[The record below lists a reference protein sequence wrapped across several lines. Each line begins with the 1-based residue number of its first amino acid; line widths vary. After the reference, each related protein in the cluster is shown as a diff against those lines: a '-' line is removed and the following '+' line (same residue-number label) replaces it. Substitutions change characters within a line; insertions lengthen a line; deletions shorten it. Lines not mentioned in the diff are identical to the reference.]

1 MTLFQI
7 IQILKEIALAQPNIK
22 SATDGSIYDVMNT
35 NPSVKYDV
43 VHFSQTTHQ
52 SDEETD
58 FYGLNIFYV
67 SRLEDS
73 LEDNRLQIQSIGKE
87 VLDNIIRTF
96 CENWHID
103 FPTITYTPFTQ
114 KFNDLCA
121 GCYCNLRLEIPKEI
135 ICADDYVAEVVPG
148 SGIKLQ
154 DIGITITQ
162 NGLIVVTPDAEYDG
176 IGEIRIETNVP
187 QSAAALQDKEV
198 EYTENG
204 SYSIHPD
211 PAYDGLSSV
220 SVDVLVPDNYDEGY
234 DDGKRDGEAEQKA
247 KLTVTS
253 FTENNTYTR
262 ENGWSAVTVDV
273 PSDYQDG
280 YDDGEAAQKAKMVA
294 TAITENGEYGR
305 PDGYSAITV
314 NVPQGQGYE
323 EGYEDGEAAQKAKLT
338 VTSFTENNTYT
349 REDGW
354 SAVTINVPSDYQDG
368 YDDGYKDGYAAG
380 ASACSGLFI
389 TAITLNVDS
398 AITDTATATTTYAP
412 LTSITDIYYT
422 SSDPSIAEIN
432 PETGVITAISDGS
445 VTICTNDRWSNLK
458 DCKTVAVA
466 VTPTGITAITFTVPS
481 AITDSANTSVSFS
494 PNDVPTNIIYTSS
507 DTSKATI
514 DDNGVITVLED
525 GTVTFCAIDT
535 LTNLADCKTVAV
547 TKSAPTPIPLKY
559 TANTSDIAASGET
572 RTIILDLTGFD
583 PSTVSVNVPGA
594 TTSMTNNVVSIVFP
608 KNTGLPKTYK
618 ATVSATS
625 YEGYTASFSLTYNQ
639 LCSSAA
645 LDGALMIKY
654 KVTST
659 TEATQVVTTS
669 SIAKFASYAIYNGK
683 AYNINSQNIKFPKTG
698 ELWVYYVLKDPT
710 MCPGAFNGYTVPT
723 PTALTPVTVLEARL
737 PDTITGTGN
746 YCFYGQQE
754 LSSVTLGNSVKRLG
768 RYSFTHCPSL
778 QRINI
783 PLSYTGHTY
792 MDTVSGA
799 MQVFGGNTKNLNVY
813 YAGNTSD
820 WVTKIAFKG
829 YASNPLENGGKL
841 YVNSTG
847 FSGSL
852 INNLT
857 VPSNVTSI
865 SDFAFDGC
873 GSITSVTIHS
883 GVTSLGYA
891 CFRNCKLTGVTDY
904 STTPQKLYGYWK
916 GQISSPDRYY
926 QFHCFLDD
934 GIYDNYPIY
943 VPAASVNAYK
953 TATGWTEYAD
963 RIKAKP

>member
-1 MTLFQI
+1 MTLIQI
-7 IQILKEIALAQPNIK
+7 IQILKQIALTQPNIK
-22 SATDGSIYDVMNT
+22 SATDGSIYEVMNT

-58 FYGLNIFYV
+58 YYGLNIFYV

-87 VLDNIIRTF
+87 ILDNIIRTF
-96 CENWHID
+96 CENWGID
-103 FPTITYTPFTQ
+103 FPIITYTPFTQ

-135 ICADDYVAEVVPG
+135 ICADDYTAEVVPG

-162 NGLIVVTPDAEYDG
+162 NGLVVVTPDAEYDG
-176 IGEIRIETNVP
+176 IGEVRIEVDVP
-187 QSAAALQDKEV
+187 QSAAVLQDKEV

-204 SYSIHPD
+204 SYTVHPD

-220 SVDVLVPDNYDEGY
+220 SVDVDVPDRYDEGY
-234 DDGKRDGEAEQKA
+234 DDGKTDGENEQKA

-280 YDDGEAAQKAKMVA
+280 YDDGVADQKAKLSTTSV
-294 TAITENGEYGR
+294 TENGTYTST
-305 PDGYSAITV
+305 DGYSVITV
-314 NVPQGQGYE
+314 DVPQGQGYE

-368 YDDGYKDGYAAG
+368 YDDGYEDGYAAG

-398 AITDTATATTTYAP
+398 SITDSATATTTFAP

-422 SSDPSIAEIN
+422 SSDPSIAAID

-535 LTNLADCKTVAV
+535 LTNLADCKTAAV
-547 TKSAPTPIPLKY
+547 TKSAPTPIPLNY
-559 TANTSDIAASGET
+559 TADTSDVAASGET

-583 PSTVSVNVPGA
+583 PATVTVNVPGA

-608 KNTGLPKTYK
+608 NNTGLPKTYQ

-625 YEGYTASFSLTYNQ
+625 YQGYTASFSLTYNQ

-659 TEATQVVTTS
+659 TEPTQVVTTS

-683 AYNINSQNIKFPKTG
+683 AYNINSKNIKFPRTG

-723 PTALTPVTVLEARL
+723 PTASTPVTVLEARL

-754 LSSVTLGNSVKRLG
+754 LSSVTLGNSVQRLG

-792 MDTVSGA
+792 MDTVNGA
-799 MQVFGGNTKNLNVY
+799 VQVFAGNTNNLNVY
-813 YAGNTSD
+813 YAGNTTD
-820 WVTKIAFKG
+820 WNRIAFKG
-829 YASNPLENGGKL
+829 YGSNPLYQGGKL

-847 FSGSL
+847 FSGTL

-857 VPSNVTSI
+857 IPSAITSVN
-865 SDFAFDGC
+865 DFAFDGC
-873 GSITSVTIHS
+873 GSITAVTIHS
-883 GVTSLGYA
+883 GVTRLGYA
-891 CFRNCKLTGVTDY
+891 CFRDCPNLTKVTDNRA
-904 STTPQKLYGYWK
+904 TPQTLATDWVGCLV
-916 GQISSPDRYY
+916 GTDDIL
-926 QFHCFLDD
+926 QFYVPE
-934 GIYDNYPIY
+934 GGTEYPIY
-943 VPAASVNAYK
+943 VPSASVNAYK
-953 TATGWTEYAD
+953 TAEGWKREYVD
-963 RIKAKP
+963 RIQAKP

>member
-7 IQILKEIALAQPNIK
+7 IQILKKIALTQPNIK

-58 FYGLNIFYV
+58 YYGLNIFYV

-87 VLDNIIRTF
+87 ILDNIIRTF
-96 CENWHID
+96 CENWSID

-121 GCYCNLRLEIPKEI
+121 GCYCNLRLEIPKEL
-135 ICADDYVAEVVPG
+135 ICADDYIGEVIP
-148 SGIKLQ
+148 SEKDIRLQ
-154 DIGITITQ
+154 DISVTIKE
-162 NGLIVVTPDAEYDG
+162 NGTRVVTPSAGFDGIGQITINTEVPETGRLEDKDVLFEENGEFQIEPSVGYDG
-176 IGEIRIETNVP
+176 I
-187 QSAAALQDKEV
+187 
-198 EYTENG
+198 
-204 SYSIHPD
+204 
-211 PAYDGLSSV
+211 SSV
-220 SVDVLVPDNYDEGY
+220 LVTVDVPSDYDEGY
-234 DDGKRDGEAEQKA
+234 DDGKEDGINE
-247 KLTVTS
+247 
-253 FTENNTYTR
+253 
-262 ENGWSAVTVDV
+262 
-273 PSDYQDG
+273 
-280 YDDGEAAQKAKMVA
+280 QKAKMVA

-323 EGYEDGEAAQKAKLT
+323 EGYEDGKEAQKALLSM
-338 VTSFTENNTYT
+338 TSFTQNDTYLLEN
-349 REDGW
+349 GW
-354 SAVTINVPSDYQDG
+354 SAVTVDVDDRYDEGYRDG
-368 YDDGYKDGYAAG
+368 FAEG
-380 ASACSGLFI
+380 ASACSALFI

-398 AITDTATATTTYAP
+398 AITDTATATTTYSP

-422 SSDPSIAEIN
+422 SSDPSIAAID

-535 LTNLADCKTVAV
+535 LSNLADCKTAAV

-559 TANTSDIAASGET
+559 TADTSDVAASGET
-572 RTIILDLTGFD
+572 RTITLDLTGFD

-594 TTSMTNNVVSIVFP
+594 TTSITNNVVSIVFP
-608 KNTGLPKTYK
+608 NNTGLPKTYK

-639 LCSSAA
+639 LCSNAA

-659 TEATQVVTTS
+659 TEPTQVVTTS

-683 AYNINSQNIKFPKTG
+683 AYNINSKNIKFPRTG

-723 PTALTPVTVLEARL
+723 PSALTPVTVLEARL
-737 PDTITGTGN
+737 PNTITGSGN

-754 LSSVTLGNSVKRLG
+754 LSSVTLGNSVQRLG

-792 MDTVSGA
+792 MDTVNGPV
-799 MQVFGGNTKNLNVY
+799 QVFAGNTTNLNVY
-813 YAGNTSD
+813 YAGNTTD
-820 WVTKIAFKG
+820 WNRIAFKG
-829 YASNPLENGGKL
+829 YGSNPLYQGGKL

-847 FSGSL
+847 FSGTL

-857 VPSNVTSI
+857 IPSSITSVN
-865 SDFAFDGC
+865 DFAFDGC
-873 GSITSVTIHS
+873 GSITAVTIHS
-883 GVTSLGYA
+883 GVTRLGYA
-891 CFRNCKLTGVTDY
+891 CFRDCPNLTKVTDNRA
-904 STTPQKLYGYWK
+904 TPQTLATDWVGCLA
-916 GQISSPDRYY
+916 GTDDIL
-926 QFHCFLDD
+926 QFYVPE
-934 GIYDNYPIY
+934 GGTEYPIY
-943 VPAASVNAYK
+943 VPASSVNAYK
-953 TATGWTEYAD
+953 TAEGWKREYVD
-963 RIKAKP
+963 RIQAKP

>member
-22 SATDGSIYDVMNT
+22 SATDGSIYDIMNT

-58 FYGLNIFYV
+58 YYGLNIFYV

-96 CENWHID
+96 CENWGID
-103 FPTITYTPFTQ
+103 FPIITYTPFTQ

-135 ICADDYVAEVVPG
+135 ICADDYIAEVVPG

-162 NGLIVVTPDAEYDG
+162 NGLIVITPDAEYDG

-187 QSAAALQDKEV
+187 QYPAVLQDKEV

-204 SYSIHPD
+204 SYMVRPD
-211 PAYDGLSSV
+211 SNYDGLSSV

-234 DDGKRDGEAEQKA
+234 DDGKQDGENEQKA
-247 KLTVTS
+247 KLAVTS

-280 YDDGEAAQKAKMVA
+280 YDDGFNDGEEAQKAKMVA

-314 NVPQGQGYE
+314 NVPQGQGYD
-323 EGYEDGEAAQKAKLT
+323 EGYEDGMEAQKALLSM
-338 VTSFTENNTYT
+338 TSFTQNDTYLSEN
-349 REDGW
+349 GW
-354 SAVTINVPSDYQDG
+354 SAVTVDVDDRYDEGYQDG
-368 YDDGYKDGYAAG
+368 YRDGYAEG
-380 ASACSGLFI
+380 ASACSALFI

-422 SSDPSIAEIN
+422 SSDPSIAAID

-445 VTICTNDRWSNLK
+445 VTICTNDRWSNLQ
-458 DCKTVAVA
+458 DCKTVAVS
-466 VTPTGITAITFTVPS
+466 VIPTGITAITFTVPS

-494 PNDVPTNIIYTSS
+494 PNDVPTNIVYTSS

-535 LTNLADCKTVAV
+535 LTNLADCKTAAV
-547 TKSAPTPIPLKY
+547 TKSAPTPIPLNY
-559 TANTSDIAASGET
+559 TADTSDVAASGET
-572 RTIILDLTGFD
+572 RTITLDLTGFD

-594 TTSMTNNVVSIVFP
+594 TTSITNNVVSIVFP
-608 KNTGLPKTYK
+608 NNTGLPKTYQV
-618 ATVSATS
+618 TVSATS
-625 YEGYTASFSLTYNQ
+625 YEGYTASFTLTYNQ

-645 LDGALMIKY
+645 LDGTLMIKY

-659 TEATQVVTTS
+659 TEPTQVVTTS

-683 AYNINSQNIKFPKTG
+683 AYNINSKNIKFPRTG

-710 MCPGAFNGYTVPT
+710 VCPGAFNGYTVPT

-737 PDTITGTGN
+737 PDTITGSGN

-754 LSSVTLGNSVKRLG
+754 LSSVTLGNSVQRLG

-792 MDTVSGA
+792 MDTVNGA
-799 MQVFGGNTKNLNVY
+799 VQVFAGNTKNLNVY
-813 YAGNTSD
+813 YAGNTTD
-820 WVTKIAFKG
+820 WNRIAFKG
-829 YASNPLENGGKL
+829 YGSNPLFQGGKL

-847 FSGSL
+847 FSGTL

-857 VPSNVTSI
+857 IPSTITSI
-865 SDFAFDGC
+865 NDFAFDGC

-883 GVTSLGYA
+883 GVTRLGYA
-891 CFRNCKLTGVTDY
+891 CFRECENLTGVTDNR
-904 STTPQKLYGYWK
+904 TTPQTLATSWQGSQA
-916 GQISSPDRYY
+916 GENNVL
-926 QFHCFLDD
+926 QFYTTGLK
-934 GIYDNYPIY
+934 YPIK
-943 VPAASVNAYK
+943 VPANSVNTYK

-963 RIKAKP
+963 RIQAKP